1 MTTFRLLASG
11 FAALA
16 MAALAPSAP
25 AAAHSRPP
33 SWQATETG
41 VTNQFRG
48 LAAVSRTTAWVA
60 GATGVVL
67 RTTDGGRHWRNV
79 SPPDAAGL
87 EFRDVE
93 AFDARRAVVLAIGD
107 GDASR
112 IYATSDGGAHW
123 TRAFTNDEPKAFYD
137 CMTFFDSR
145 RGLALSDPVDG
156 KFRLLATAD
165 GGRTWKVRPSDGM
178 PDALPGEFAF
188 AASGTCLVSSGPYD
202 AWIASGGGSASRVF
216 HSSDGG
222 RHWRVVDT
230 PVPSG
235 ATAGIYSLAFRTRW
249 LGIAVGGDYNKPA
262 EAPNA
267 AAVSFGGRTW
277 KGLAGPGAYRS
288 GAAWVPHTLA
298 TVIAVGP
305 TGSDISTD
313 AGRTWQRFDTGAL
326 DGVQCAADGG
336 CWGSGPKGRV
346 VRLSR

>member
-1 MTTFRLLASG
+1 MTSG
-11 FAALA
+11 FAVLTV
-16 MAALAPSAP
+16 AALAPSAP
-25 AAAHSRPP
+25 AAAHPRLP

-67 RTTDGGRHWRNV
+67 RTTDGGKHWQNV

-87 EFRDVE
+87 ELRDVE
-93 AFDARRAVVLAIGD
+93 AFDARRAVVLAIGE

-112 IYATSDGGAHW
+112 IYTTSDGGAHW

-137 CMTFFDSR
+137 CLTFFDSR

-156 KFRLLATAD
+156 KFRLLATGD
-165 GGRTWKVRPSDGM
+165 GGRTWQVQPNDGL
-178 PDALPGEFAF
+178 PAALPGEFAF
-188 AASGTCLVSSGPYD
+188 AASGTCLVSSGPRD
-202 AWIASGGGSASRVF
+202 AWIATGGGSVSRVL
-216 HSSDGG
+216 HSSDAG
-222 RHWRVVDT
+222 RHWTAVTT
-230 PVPSG
+230 PVPGG
-235 ATAGIYSLAFRTRW
+235 ATAGIYSLAFRTPW
-249 LGIAVGGDYNKPA
+249 LGIAVGGDYTKPTT
-262 EAPNA
+262 APNA

-277 KGLAGPGAYRS
+277 RGLAGPGEYRS
-288 GAAWVPHTLA
+288 GAAWLGFT
-298 TVIAVGP
+298 TVVAVGP

-326 DGVQCAADGG
+326 DGVQCAADGAS
-336 CWGSGPKGRV
+336 WASGPKGRV